1 MANAFGIVAVAA
13 MRPVSSAMEGVAAMR
28 VNRLGRTF
36 VAEIEG
42 VDLSRP
48 MTAAAFKPIRAAFL
62 DHSVLV
68 FRGQDLTR
76 AALVAFSRHFGE
88 LLIHVLNQYLAGDV
102 PEVMRLSNTDESG
115 KRVVFRNGAEAWHT
129 DLSFT
134 DRPSLATLLYGEA
147 IPPEGGDTLFCDGYA
162 AFEALD
168 ARMNRRIDGMK
179 AVHSFSRYQRNRFP
193 ERPLTDAQRAKTPD
207 VAHPVVRVHPETG
220 RKALFIGDDVISHV
234 EGMDRMEG
242 KALMDELLRHATE
255 DRFVYRHRWRCGD
268 LVVYDNRCTL
278 HRATEY
284 DQEKH
289 VRTLLRT
296 SIKGTPTSLAV
307 A

>member
-1 MANAFGIVAVAA
+1 
-13 MRPVSSAMEGVAAMR
+13 MR

-42 VDLSRP
+42 GDLSRLP
-48 MTAAAFKPIRAAFL
+48 SDAAFQPIREAFH
-62 DHSVLV
+62 DHAVLV
-68 FRGQDLTR
+68 FRDQRLDKK
-76 AALVAFSRHFGE
+76 ALAEFSRHFGP
-88 LLIHVLNQYLAGDV
+88 LLVHVLNQYLAGDA

-134 DRPSLATLLYGEA
+134 DRPSLATLLYGEV
-147 IPPEGGDTLFCDGYA
+147 IPPEGGDTLFCDA
-162 AFEALD
+162 TSAFEALD
-168 ARMNRRIDGMK
+168 AAMKCRIVNLK
-179 AVHSFSRYQRNRFP
+179 AVHSFSRYQAHRFA
-193 ERPLTDAQRAKTPD
+193 ERPLTDEQRAKTPD
-207 VAHPVVRVHPETG
+207 VAHPVVRVHPETS

-234 EGMDRMEG
+234 EGMDRTEG

-255 DRFVYRHRWRCGD
+255 DRFCYRHRWRRGD

-278 HRATEY
+278 HRATGY
-284 DQEKH
+284 DENAYE
-289 VRTLLRT
+289 RTLLRT
-296 SIKGTPTSLAV
+296 SIEGTSTSIAV